1 MIKVGRTTFNG
12 AGKLASVLA
21 AAAVVLTFA
30 PDEAWAKK
38 KKKVEAPPP
47 VPQIVIPQRPYPPDF
62 SPAGLVMPA
71 MRADGLFESPNR
83 NITPAQMLW
92 NLRAAYNVAA
102 LNCAEPA
109 RAEITT
115 SYRAFL
121 KAHSRT
127 LAAANRQVDA
137 EFRAQYGA
145 GFVKP
150 REQYMTFVY
159 NQFAFPPTLPA
170 FCNAAL
176 AFSRD
181 VKAVK
186 SANLRTYAATALP
199 SIEIVFDDF
208 RRRYVKYQTDLA
220 AWDQQYLALYI
231 SRYGPPP
238 GMTVQVA
245 ATTPTAVTVP
255 ASAPVGAPAGAV
267 APVPAPR

>member
-1 MIKVGRTTFNG
+1 VIKLGRTTFTRVG
-12 AGKLASVLA
+12 RLASVLA

-30 PDEAWAKK
+30 PDEAWARKK
-38 KKKVEAPPP
+38 RKAEAPPP

-83 NITPAQMLW
+83 NITPSQMLW

-102 LNCAEPA
+102 LNCPEPN
-109 RAEITT
+109 RTEITT

-121 KAHSRT
+121 KAHART

-137 EFRAQYGA
+137 EFRAKYGA

-159 NQFAFPPTLPA
+159 NGFAFPPTLPA

-181 VKAVK
+181 AKAVK
-186 SANLRTYAATALP
+186 SANLQSYAATALP

-245 ATTPTAVTVP
+245 AATPPAVTVP
-255 ASAPVGAPAGAV
+255 ASAPGGAASA
-267 APVPAPR
+267 VPAPR

>member
-1 MIKVGRTTFNG
+1 MIKVGRMTFG
-12 AGKLASVLA
+12 AGRIASVLA

-38 KKKVEAPPP
+38 KRKAEVPPPP

-62 SPAGLVMPA
+62 SPGALTMPA
-71 MRADGLFESPNR
+71 IRPDGLFESPNR
-83 NITPAQMLW
+83 NITPSQMLW

-102 LNCAEPA
+102 LNCPEPS
-109 RAEITT
+109 RTEITT

-137 EFRAQYGA
+137 EFRAKYGA

-159 NQFAFPPTLPA
+159 NGFAFPPTLPA

-181 VKAVK
+181 AKAVK
-186 SANLRTYAATALP
+186 SANLRSYAATALP

-238 GMTVQVA
+238 GMTAQVA
-245 ATTPTAVTVP
+245 AITPPAVTVP
-255 ASAPVGAPAGAV
+255 ASAPGGAA